1 MLSPHQETFYDKIPL
16 KDVCPELSQLQKESK
31 IVDLTLKTQDGL
43 LLNVHRII
51 FAARLPKLKDYI
63 CSSATSTIDWS
74 RFPQKSV
81 RALTTYVYTGR
92 LEVSTRTSQSIY
104 LLAASVE
111 LEHDSEALELAAS
124 LFHLIETKRSFK
136 HPTEASYVLRTTYAL
151 TKRFND
157 LNSLAKS
164 LNIGEHVSE
173 LLNQAENAVDV
184 DVSSN
189 TDSGHLN
196 SVETDRR
203 IAAEL
208 TTMLS

>member
-1 MLSPHQETFYDKIPL
+1 MERAQETALARFYGLPNVHKEGIPL
-16 KDVCPELSQLQKESK
+16 RL
-31 IVDLTLKTQDGL
+31 IGL
-43 LLNVHRII
+43 LKDTPTYGLAKWLFR
-51 FAARLPKLKDYI
+51 RLHFLTVDSDTTV
-63 CSSATSTIDWS
+63 CSSAQ
-74 RFPQKSV
+74 F
-81 RALTTYVYTGR
+81 
-92 LEVSTRTSQSIY
+92 LE
-104 LLAASVE
+104 LPKG
-111 LEHDSEALELAAS
+111 DSEALELAAS

-151 TKRFND
+151 AKRFND

-164 LNIGEHVSE
+164 LSVGEHVSE